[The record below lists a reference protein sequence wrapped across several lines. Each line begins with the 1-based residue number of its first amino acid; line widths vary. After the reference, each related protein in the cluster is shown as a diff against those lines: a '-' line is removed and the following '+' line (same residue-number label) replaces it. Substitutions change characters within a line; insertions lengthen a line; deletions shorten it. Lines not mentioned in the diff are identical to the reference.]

1 MKKKIVSVIIA
12 ICLVIAT
19 VPTIVFA
26 SNSQST
32 SPIKIRVA
40 PSEHEKPGWNV
51 EWSESFE
58 QGIPSTWQNIDKD
71 GDGYKW
77 WKVKEEISFENID
90 NSTHHGNESIHSN
103 SFLRYGGYNQQALE
117 PNNWLILPEQ
127 NLNAKKN
134 YALTFDIVAFDGGY
148 LKDKIGIYIST
159 DGGNSYTQ
167 LGDDFDFTQSE
178 LGNSTDVRDVWQ
190 EVEVDLSAYSGK
202 KVSIAIVHH
211 NSRDE
216 YMVVMDCMYM
226 WSINK
231 HIMHCVCG
239 GNTDFNGHDT
249 HKNIEWTKWNSTD
262 SLPTASG
269 NYYLANDINLDT
281 TQNVSNDINICLNGK
296 TIKSNTSAYAIKVK
310 NNASLTITDCLDSGK
325 LECSIKNYG
334 SFNMY
339 AGTLQNGYNL
349 RTEPDSKMA
358 LSGNSKFIGDVIS
371 KGNAETKIDGNSEF
385 QGTLMID
392 ELTSDSRAY
401 IGGNAKVT
409 GKLEFSQPQKNA
421 KIEIKDNM
429 IIDGDIEFNYF
440 TLNSNIVCNGNIMSG
455 IFKGNVENNGTITGG
470 TFYGDVTGNG
480 TISDSAKVEV
490 TLDLD
495 GGNGNDKEY
504 ILRGQKLTLPTPTKD
519 GYTFDGW
526 FNGENEYDFSLP
538 VISTLSLTAHWVKN
552 PTPPTTEPPTTEPPT
567 TEPLTTQPTTQST
580 TELTTESTTQ
590 STTKNISDKN
600 VNAVTDYNENHNTT
614 VKSTKKKNK
623 SKTSPNTGNNTA
635 LVTSSAVA
643 TLLALAFVITKKKK
657 DD

>member
-1 MKKKIVSVIIA
+1 MKKKLFSIIIA
-12 ICLVIAT
+12 VCLVIAT
-19 VPTIVFA
+19 VPTIAFA

-40 PSEHEKPGWNV
+40 PSEHEKSGWNV

-58 QGIPSTWQNIDKD
+58 QGIPSTWQNIDND

-77 WKVKEEISFENID
+77 WKVKEEKSFEDIN

-127 NLNAKKN
+127 NLNAEKN

-178 LGNSTDVRDVWQ
+178 LGNNVRDVWQ

-226 WSINK
+226 WSKDK
-231 HIMHCVCG
+231 HMHCVCG
-239 GNTDFNGHDT
+239 GDTEFNGHDT
-249 HKNIEWTKWNSTD
+249 HTDVEWSEWNSTD

-269 NYYLANDINLDT
+269 NYYLANDINLAT
-281 TQNVSNDINICLNGK
+281 EQTVKNDINICLNGK
-296 TIKSNTSAYAIKVK
+296 TIKSNTSDYAISV
-310 NNASLTITDCLDSGK
+310 NSSASLTITDCTVSGK
-325 LECSIKNYG
+325 LECWIDNDG

-339 AGTLQNGYNL
+339 AGTLQSGYEL
-349 RTEPDSKMA
+349 YTEPDSKMA
-358 LSGNSKFIGDVIS
+358 LSGNSKFIGNVIS
-371 KGNAETKIDGNSEF
+371 IGNAETKIDGNSEF
-385 QGTLMID
+385 QGTLLVK

-401 IGGNAKVT
+401 IGGNAKIT
-409 GKLEFSQPQKNA
+409 GKIQILLSQENA

-429 IIDGDIEFNYF
+429 IIDGDIEFDYF
-440 TLNSNIVCNGNIMSG
+440 TLNSNIVCNGNIING

-470 TFYGDVTGNG
+470 TFYGKVTGNG
-480 TISDSAKVEV
+480 TIADSATVNV
-490 TLDLD
+490 NFNLD
-495 GGNGNDKEY
+495 GGTGTTLQKV
-504 ILRGQKLTLPTPTKD
+504 LRGQKLAEPTKPYKSA
-519 GYTFDGW
+519 YTFDGW
-526 FNGENEYDFSLP
+526 YNGEQKYNFDTPVFSE
-538 VISTLSLTAHWVKN
+538 ITLTAKWTYVGNSSSGSTIETTTEK
-552 PTPPTTEPPTTEPPT
+552 PTEPTTKPTTKPNKQNNSKDAKDKTNKTDKNSLSAGAKKADANSNNYEKS
-567 TEPLTTQPTTQST
+567 PLTGNTSIFA
-580 TELTTESTTQ
+580 SI
-590 STTKNISDKN
+590 IS
-600 VNAVTDYNENHNTT
+600 AGAGLIILAA
-614 VKSTKKKNK
+614 TKKRKE
-623 SKTSPNTGNNTA
+623 
-635 LVTSSAVA
+635 
-643 TLLALAFVITKKKK
+643 
-657 DD
+657 

>member
-1 MKKKIVSVIIA
+1 MKNKIISVVIA

-19 VPTIVFA
+19 VPTMVFA

-40 PSEHEKPGWNV
+40 PSEHEKSGWNV

-77 WKVKEEISFENID
+77 WKTREEPYFESFD
-90 NSTHHGNESIHSN
+90 KSTHHGEQSIHSN
-103 SFLRYGGYNQQALE
+103 SYIKQGQKILE
-117 PNNWLILPEQ
+117 PDNWLILPEQ
-127 NLNAKKN
+127 NLDAEKN
-134 YALTFDIVAFDGGY
+134 YTLTFDIMAPDKSY
-148 LKDKIGIYIST
+148 RKDKIGIYIST
-159 DGGNSYTQ
+159 DGKNNYTQ
-167 LGDDFDFTQSE
+167 LGDDFDLTKCTVDENHIYS
-178 LGNSTDVRDVWQ
+178 NWS

-216 YMVVMDCMYM
+216 YIVIMDCMYM
-226 WSINK
+226 WSKDK
-231 HIMHCVCG
+231 HKHCVCG
-239 GNTDFNGHDT
+239 DGISFNGHNT

-281 TQNVSNDINICLNGK
+281 TQDVSNDINICLNGK
-296 TIKSNTSAYAIKVK
+296 TIKSNTSAYAITVK
-310 NNASLTITDCLDSGK
+310 NNASLTITDCLDNGK

-371 KGNAETKIDGNSEF
+371 KGNAETKINGNSEF
-385 QGTLMID
+385 QGTLIID

-409 GKLEFSQPQKNA
+409 GKLEFSQPQENA

-480 TISDSAKVEV
+480 TIAASAKFEV

-495 GGNGNDKEY
+495 GGNGNNKEY

-538 VISTLSLTAHWVKN
+538 VISTHSLTAHWVKN
-552 PTPPTTEPPTTEPPT
+552 PTPPTTEPPTT
-567 TEPLTTQPTTQST
+567 QPTTQST
-580 TELTTESTTQ
+580 TELTTVSTTQ

-600 VNAVTDYNENHNTT
+600 VNAATDYNENHNTT
-614 VKSTKKKNK
+614 VKSTKNKNK

-635 LVTSSAVA
+635 LVSSASVA

>member
-1 MKKKIVSVIIA
+1 MKKKIISVVIA
-12 ICLVIAT
+12 ICLIIAT

-26 SNSQST
+26 NSSQST

-58 QGIPSTWQNIDKD
+58 QGIPSTWQNIDND

-77 WKVKEEISFENID
+77 WKTREEPYFESFD
-90 NSTHHGNESIHSN
+90 KSTHHGEQSIHSN
-103 SFLRYGGYNQQALE
+103 SYIKQGGKILE
-117 PNNWLILPEQ
+117 PDNWLILPEQ
-127 NLNAKKN
+127 NLSKKKI
-134 YALTFDIVAFDGGY
+134 YSLTFDIVAFDGGY

-178 LGNSTDVRDVWQ
+178 LGNSTDVKDVWQ

-216 YMVVMDCMYM
+216 YVVVMDCMYM
-226 WSINK
+226 WSIDK
-231 HIMHCVCG
+231 HKHCICG
-239 GNTDFNGHDT
+239 NGISFNGHNT
-249 HKNIEWTKWNSTD
+249 HTNVKWSEWSSTN

-281 TQNVSNDINICLNGK
+281 TQDVSNDINICLNGK

-339 AGTLQNGYNL
+339 AGTLQDGYNL

-385 QGTLMID
+385 QGTLIID

-409 GKLEFSQPQKNA
+409 GKLEFSLPQENA

-440 TLNSNIVCNGNIMSG
+440 TLNSNIVCNGNIISG

-480 TISDSAKVEV
+480 TIADSAKVKV

-538 VISTLSLTAHWVKN
+538 VISTLSLTAHWIKN
-552 PTPPTTEPPTTEPPT
+552 PTQPTTEPPTTQPT
-567 TEPLTTQPTTQST
+567 TQPITQPTTQST
-580 TELTTESTTQ
+580 TELTTVSTTE
-590 STTKNISDKN
+590 NISDKN

-635 LVTSSAVA
+635 LVTSASVA

>member
-269 NYYLANDINLDT
+269 NYYLANDINLAT
-281 TQNVSNDINICLNGK
+281 TQDVSNDINICLNGK
-296 TIKSNTSAYAIKVK
+296 TIKSNTSNYAITVK
-310 NNASLTITDCLDSGK
+310 NNASLTITDCLGSGK

-349 RTEPDSKMA
+349 RTEYDSKME

-385 QGTLMID
+385 QGTLIID

-401 IGGNAKVT
+401 IGGNAKIT
-409 GKLEFSQPQKNA
+409 GKIQIFQSQENA

-440 TLNSNIVCNGNIMSG
+440 TLNSNIVCNGNIISG

-470 TFYGDVTGNG
+470 TFYGNVTGNG
-480 TISDSAKVEV
+480 TIADSAKFEV

-552 PTPPTTEPPTTEPPT
+552 PTPPTTKPPTTEPPT
-567 TEPLTTQPTTQST
+567 TQPTT
-580 TELTTESTTQ
+580 ELITESTTQ
-590 STTKNISDKN
+590 STIKNISDKN
-600 VNAVTDYNENHNTT
+600 VNAITDYNENHNTT

-635 LVTSSAVA
+635 LVSSAAVA

>member
-1 MKKKIVSVIIA
+1 MKKKIISVVIA

-26 SNSQST
+26 SNSQNT

-40 PSEHEKPGWNV
+40 PSEHEKSGWNV

-77 WKVKEEISFENID
+77 WKTREEPYYESFD
-90 NSTHHGNESIHSN
+90 KSTHHGEQSIHSN
-103 SFLRYGGYNQQALE
+103 SYIKQGQKILE
-117 PNNWLILPEQ
+117 PDNWLILPEQ
-127 NLNAKKN
+127 NLSEKKI
-134 YALTFDIVAFDGGY
+134 YSLTFDIVAFDGKY

-178 LGNSTDVRDVWQ
+178 LGNSTDVKDVWQ

-216 YMVVMDCMYM
+216 YVVVMDCMYM
-226 WSINK
+226 WSIDK
-231 HIMHCVCG
+231 HIMHCICG

-249 HKNIEWTKWNSTD
+249 HTNVKWSEWNSTD

-269 NYYLANDINLDT
+269 NYYLANDINLAT
-281 TQNVSNDINICLNGK
+281 TQSVSNDINICLNGK
-296 TIKSNTSAYAIKVK
+296 TIKSNTSNYAITVK

-349 RTEPDSKMA
+349 RTEYDSKME

-371 KGNAETKIDGNSEF
+371 KGNAETKIDGNTEIK
-385 QGTLMID
+385 GTLFID

-409 GKLEFSQPQKNA
+409 GKIQIFQSQENA

-429 IIDGDIEFNYF
+429 IIDGDVEFDYF
-440 TLNSNIVCNGNIMSG
+440 TLNSNIICNGNIISG

-470 TFYGDVTGNG
+470 TFYGFVTGNG
-480 TISDSAKVEV
+480 TIADSAKVKV

-538 VISTLSLTAHWVKN
+538 VISKLSLTAHWVKN
-552 PTPPTTEPPTTEPPT
+552 PTPPTTEPPTT
-567 TEPLTTQPTTQST
+567 QPTTQST
-580 TELTTESTTQ
+580 TQPTTQLTTESTTQ
-590 STTKNISDKN
+590 STIKNISDKN

-623 SKTSPNTGNNTA
+623 SKTSPNTGNNTT
-635 LVTSSAVA
+635 LVTSAAVA

>member
-1 MKKKIVSVIIA
+1 MKNKIISVVIA

-26 SNSQST
+26 NSSQSS

-40 PSEHEKPGWNV
+40 PSEHEKSGWNV

-77 WKVKEEISFENID
+77 WKTREEPYFESFD
-90 NSTHHGNESIHSN
+90 KSTHHGEQSIHSN
-103 SFLRYGGYNQQALE
+103 SYIKQGQKILE
-117 PNNWLILPEQ
+117 PDNWLILPEQ
-127 NLNAKKN
+127 NLSEKKI
-134 YALTFDIVAFDGGY
+134 YSLTFDIVAFDGKY

-159 DGGNSYTQ
+159 DGGKSYNQ

-178 LGNSTDVRDVWQ
+178 LGNSTDVKDVWQ
-190 EVEVDLSAYSGK
+190 EVELDLSAYSGK

-216 YMVVMDCMYM
+216 YVVVMDCMYM
-226 WSINK
+226 WSIDK

-249 HKNIEWTKWNSTD
+249 HTNVKWSEWNSTN

-281 TQNVSNDINICLNGK
+281 TQDVSNDINICLNGK

-339 AGTLQNGYNL
+339 AGTLQDGYNL

-385 QGTLMID
+385 QGTLIID

-409 GKLEFSQPQKNA
+409 GKLEFSQPQENA

-440 TLNSNIVCNGNIMSG
+440 TLNSNIICNGNIISG

-470 TFYGDVTGNG
+470 TFYGNVAGNG
-480 TISDSAKVEV
+480 TIADSAKVEV

-567 TEPLTTQPTTQST
+567 TQPTTQPTAQP
-580 TELTTESTTQ
+580 TTQ

-635 LVTSSAVA
+635 LVSSAAVA
-643 TLLALAFVITKKKK
+643 TLLALAFVIAKKKK

>member
-1 MKKKIVSVIIA
+1 MKKKIISIVVA

-19 VPTIVFA
+19 VPTIAFA

-32 SPIKIRVA
+32 SLIKIRVA

-77 WKVKEEISFENID
+77 WKTREEPYFESFD
-90 NSTHHGNESIHSN
+90 KSTHHGEQSIHSN
-103 SFLRYGGYNQQALE
+103 SYIKQGGKILE
-117 PNNWLILPEQ
+117 PDNWLILPEQ
-127 NLNAKKN
+127 NLSEKKI
-134 YALTFDIVAFDGGY
+134 YSLTFDIVAFDGKY

-159 DGGNSYTQ
+159 DGGKSYNQ

-178 LGNSTDVRDVWQ
+178 LGNSTDVKDVWQ
-190 EVEVDLSAYSGK
+190 EVELDLSAYSGK

-216 YMVVMDCMYM
+216 YVVVMDCMYM
-226 WSINK
+226 WSIDK

-281 TQNVSNDINICLNGK
+281 TQDVSNDINICLNGK
-296 TIKSNTSAYAIKVK
+296 TIKSNTSAYAITVK
-310 NNASLTITDCLDSGK
+310 NNASLTITDCLNNGK

-339 AGTLQNGYNL
+339 AGTLQDGYNL
-349 RTEPDSKMA
+349 RTEPDSKME

-385 QGTLMID
+385 QGTLVID

-409 GKLEFSQPQKNA
+409 GKLEFSQPQENA

-429 IIDGDIEFNYF
+429 IIDGDIELDYF

-455 IFKGNVENNGTITGG
+455 IFKGNVENNGIITGG

-480 TISDSAKVEV
+480 TIADSAKVEV

-552 PTPPTTEPPTTEPPT
+552 PTPPTTEPPTT
-567 TEPLTTQPTTQST
+567 QPTTQST
-580 TELTTESTTQ
+580 TELTTVSTTQ

-600 VNAVTDYNENHNTT
+600 VNAATDYNENHNTT
-614 VKSTKKKNK
+614 VKSTKNKNK
-623 SKTSPNTGNNTA
+623 SKTSPNTGNNMA
-635 LVTSSAVA
+635 LVSSASVA

>member
-1 MKKKIVSVIIA
+1 MKKKLFSIIIA
-12 ICLVIAT
+12 VCLVIAT
-19 VPTIVFA
+19 VPTIAFA

-58 QGIPSTWQNIDKD
+58 QGIPSTWQNIDND

-77 WKVKEEISFENID
+77 WKVKEEPSFENDD
-90 NSTHHGNESIHSN
+90 NSTHHGEQSIHSN
-103 SFLRYGGYNQQALE
+103 SYIKKGLKILE
-117 PNNWLILPEQ
+117 PDNWLILPEQ
-127 NLNAKKN
+127 NLNAEKN

-226 WSINK
+226 WSKDK
-231 HIMHCVCG
+231 HMHCVCG
-239 GNTDFNGHDT
+239 GDTEFNGHDT
-249 HKNIEWTKWNSTD
+249 HTNVEWSEWDSTD

-269 NYYLANDINLDT
+269 NYYLANDINLAKEQT
-281 TQNVSNDINICLNGK
+281 VKNDINICLNGK
-296 TIKSNTSAYAIKVK
+296 TIKSNTSDYAISV
-310 NNASLTITDCLDSGK
+310 NSNASLTITDCTVGGK
-325 LECSIKNYG
+325 LECWIDNYG

-339 AGTLQNGYNL
+339 AGTLQDGYNL
-349 RTEPDSKMA
+349 RTETDSKMA
-358 LSGNSKFIGDVIS
+358 LSGNSKFIGNVIS

-385 QGTLMID
+385 QGTLIIQ

-401 IGGNAKVT
+401 IGGNAKIT
-409 GKLEFSQPQKNA
+409 GKLEFSQPQENA

-429 IIDGDIEFNYF
+429 IIDGDIKFDYF
-440 TLNSNIVCNGNIMSG
+440 TLNSNIVCNGNIISG

-470 TFYGDVTGNG
+470 SFYGKVTGNG
-480 TISDSAKVEV
+480 TIADSATVNV
-490 TLDLD
+490 NFNLD
-495 GGNGNDKEY
+495 GGTGTTLQKV
-504 ILRGQKLTLPTPTKD
+504 LRGQKLAEPTKPYKSA
-519 GYTFDGW
+519 YTFDGW
-526 FNGENEYDFSLP
+526 YNGEQKYDFDTP
-538 VISTLSLTAHWVKN
+538 VFDEITLTAKWTYVGGSSWN
-552 PTPPTTEPPTTEPPT
+552 TTEPTTEKPTEPTTKPNKQNNSKNTKDKTNKTDKNSLSAGAKKADANSNNYEKS
-567 TEPLTTQPTTQST
+567 PLTGNTSIFA
-580 TELTTESTTQ
+580 SV
-590 STTKNISDKN
+590 IS
-600 VNAVTDYNENHNTT
+600 AGAGLIILAA
-614 VKSTKKKNK
+614 TKKR
-623 SKTSPNTGNNTA
+623 
-635 LVTSSAVA
+635 
-643 TLLALAFVITKKKK
+643 K
-657 DD
+657 DR

>member
-1 MKKKIVSVIIA
+1 MKKKIISVVIA

-127 NLNAKKN
+127 NLSKKKI
-134 YALTFDIVAFDGGY
+134 YSLTFDIVAFDGGY

-281 TQNVSNDINICLNGK
+281 IQNVSNDINICLNGK

-310 NNASLTITDCLDSGK
+310 NNASLTITDCLGSGK

-349 RTEPDSKMA
+349 RTVPDSKMA

-385 QGTLMID
+385 QGTLKID

-401 IGGNAKVT
+401 IGGNAKIT
-409 GKLEFSQPQKNA
+409 GKIKISNPQENA

-440 TLNSNIVCNGNIMSG
+440 TLNSNIICNGNIISG

-470 TFYGDVTGNG
+470 TFYGNVSGNG
-480 TISDSAKVEV
+480 TIADSEKLEV

-552 PTPPTTEPPTTEPPT
+552 PTPPTTEPPTT
-567 TEPLTTQPTTQST
+567 QPTTQST
-580 TELTTESTTQ
+580 TELTTVSTTQ
-590 STTKNISDKN
+590 STTKNISNKN
-600 VNAVTDYNENHNTT
+600 VNAATDYNENHNTT
-614 VKSTKKKNK
+614 VKSTQKKNK

-635 LVTSSAVA
+635 LVTSASVA

>member
-1 MKKKIVSVIIA
+1 MKKKLFSIIIA
-12 ICLVIAT
+12 VCLVIAT
-19 VPTIVFA
+19 VPTIAFA

-58 QGIPSTWQNIDKD
+58 QGIPSTWQNIDND

-77 WKVKEEISFENID
+77 WKVKEESGFEND
-90 NSTHHGNESIHSN
+90 DKSTHHGEQSIHSN
-103 SFLRYGGYNQQALE
+103 SFIKQSRKILT
-117 PNNWLILPEQ
+117 PDNWLILPEQ
-127 NLNAKKN
+127 NLSKKKI
-134 YALTFDIVAFDGGY
+134 YSLTFDIVAFDGLY

-178 LGNSTDVRDVWQ
+178 LGDSYNVKDVWQ

-202 KVSIAIVHH
+202 KVTIAIVHH

-226 WSINK
+226 WSKDK
-231 HIMHCVCG
+231 HMHCVCG

-249 HKNIEWTKWNSTD
+249 HTDVEWSEWNSTD

-269 NYYLANDINLDT
+269 NYYLANDINLAKEQT
-281 TQNVSNDINICLNGK
+281 VKNDINICLNGK
-296 TIKSNTSAYAIKVK
+296 TIKSNTIDYAISV
-310 NNASLTITDCLDSGK
+310 NSNASLTITDCTVGGK
-325 LECSIKNYG
+325 LECWIDNYG

-339 AGTLQNGYNL
+339 AGTLQSGYEL
-349 RTEPDSKMA
+349 YTEPDSKMA
-358 LSGNSKFIGDVIS
+358 LSGNSKFIGNVIS
-371 KGNAETKIDGNSEF
+371 EGNAETKIDGNSEF
-385 QGTLMID
+385 QGMLLVK

-401 IGGNAKVT
+401 IGGNAKIT
-409 GKLEFSQPQKNA
+409 GKIQFLQSQENA

-440 TLNSNIVCNGNIMSG
+440 TLNSNIVCNGNIISG
-455 IFKGNVENNGTITGG
+455 IFKGDVENNGTITGG
-470 TFYGDVTGNG
+470 TFYGNVSGNG
-480 TISDSAKVEV
+480 TIADSAKFEV

-552 PTPPTTEPPTTEPPT
+552 PTPPTTEPPA
-567 TEPLTTQPTTQST
+567 TQPTTQST
-580 TELTTESTTQ
+580 TELTTVSTTQ

-600 VNAVTDYNENHNTT
+600 VNAITDYNENHNTT

-635 LVTSSAVA
+635 LVTSAAVA

>member
-1 MKKKIVSVIIA
+1 MKKKIISVVVA

-77 WKVKEEISFENID
+77 WKTREEPYFESFD
-90 NSTHHGNESIHSN
+90 KSTHHGEQSIHSN
-103 SFLRYGGYNQQALE
+103 SYIKQGQKILE
-117 PNNWLILPEQ
+117 PDNWLILPEQ
-127 NLNAKKN
+127 NLSEKKI
-134 YALTFDIVAFDGGY
+134 YSLTFDIVAFDGKY

-159 DGGNSYTQ
+159 DGGNSYNQ

-178 LGNSTDVRDVWQ
+178 LGNSTDVKDVWQ

-202 KVSIAIVHH
+202 KVTIAIVHH

-216 YMVVMDCMYM
+216 YVVVMDCMYM

-231 HIMHCVCG
+231 HIKHCICG

-269 NYYLANDINLDT
+269 NYYLANDINLAT
-281 TQNVSNDINICLNGK
+281 AQTVSNDINICLNGK
-296 TIKSNTSAYAIKVK
+296 TIKSNTSDYAISV
-310 NNASLTITDCLDSGK
+310 NSGASLTITDCLDSGK

-349 RTEPDSKMA
+349 YTKLDSKMK
-358 LSGNSKFIGDVIS
+358 LSGNSKFIGNVIS
-371 KGNAETKIDGNSEF
+371 EGNAETKIDGNSEF
-385 QGTLMID
+385 QGTLIID

-401 IGGNAKVT
+401 IGENANIT
-409 GKLEFSQPQKNA
+409 GKIQIFQSQENA

-429 IIDGDIEFNYF
+429 IIDGDIEFDYF
-440 TLNSNIVCNGNIMSG
+440 TLNSNIVCNGNIISG

-470 TFYGDVTGNG
+470 TFLGKVTGNG
-480 TISDSAKVEV
+480 TIADSAKVKV

-538 VISTLSLTAHWVKN
+538 VFSTLSLTAHWVKN
-552 PTPPTTEPPTTEPPT
+552 PTPPTTEPPTTKPP
-567 TEPLTTQPTTQST
+567 TTQPTTQP
-580 TELTTESTTQ
+580 TTESTTQ
-590 STTKNISDKN
+590 STIKNISDKN

-635 LVTSSAVA
+635 LVTSAAVA

>member
-1 MKKKIVSVIIA
+1 MKNKIISVVIA

-26 SNSQST
+26 NSSQST

-40 PSEHEKPGWNV
+40 PSEHEKSGWNV

-77 WKVKEEISFENID
+77 WKTREEPYFESFD
-90 NSTHHGNESIHSN
+90 KSTHHGEQSIHSN
-103 SFLRYGGYNQQALE
+103 SYIKQGQKILE
-117 PNNWLILPEQ
+117 PDNWLILPEQ
-127 NLNAKKN
+127 NLSEKKI
-134 YALTFDIVAFDGGY
+134 YSLTFDIVAFDGKY

-159 DGGNSYTQ
+159 DGGKSYTQ
-167 LGDDFDFTQSE
+167 LGDDFDLTQSE
-178 LGNSTDVRDVWQ
+178 LGNSTDVKDVWQ

-216 YMVVMDCMYM
+216 YVVVMDCMYM
-226 WSINK
+226 WSIDK

-281 TQNVSNDINICLNGK
+281 IQNVSNDINICLNGK
-296 TIKSNTSAYAIKVK
+296 TIKSNTSAYTITVK
-310 NNASLTITDCLDSGK
+310 NNASLTITDCLDNGK

-339 AGTLQNGYNL
+339 AGTLQDGYNL

-385 QGTLMID
+385 QGTLIID

-401 IGGNAKVT
+401 IGGNAKIT
-409 GKLEFSQPQKNA
+409 GKIKISNPQENA

-480 TISDSAKVEV
+480 TIADSAKFEV

-552 PTPPTTEPPTTEPPT
+552 PTPPTTEPPTT
-567 TEPLTTQPTTQST
+567 QPTTQST
-580 TELTTESTTQ
+580 TELTTVSTTQ

-600 VNAVTDYNENHNTT
+600 VNAATDYNENHNTT
-614 VKSTKKKNK
+614 VKSTKNKNK

-635 LVTSSAVA
+635 LVTSAAVA